1 MSIKRSS
8 TRARPP
14 LPANPPAPNP
24 RFSTDL
30 HDPPFWQSGL
40 MFGDKI
46 QRLCTLS
53 PQKAQ
58 AIHVLVDLALRE
70 VWWQT
75 ARTSEGLSQLLTL
88 TRDSDEGR
96 DQ

>member
-1 MSIKRSS
+1 V
-8 TRARPP
+8 
-14 LPANPPAPNP
+14 
-24 RFSTDL
+24 

-46 QRLCTLS
+46 QRLCTLA

-75 ARTSEGLSQLLTL
+75 ARTSEGLAQLLTL

-96 DQ
+96 D

>member
-1 MSIKRSS
+1 MS
-8 TRARPP
+8 TRQPTRVRRATSSARP
-14 LPANPPAPNP
+14 APTP

-46 QRLCTLS
+46 QRLCALA

-58 AIHVLVDLALRE
+58 AIHVLVDMALRE

-75 ARTSEGLSQLLTL
+75 ARTSDGLTRLLTL
-88 TRDSDEGR
+88 TRDDEGR
-96 DQ
+96 RR